1 MRRARRGS
9 ALSDLRWK
17 LKWLVKAVTPPIIIL
32 GVKTALIRLGL
43 RRPDEQPLPPE
54 PVAPEP
60 EPEWEYVPE
69 GWARTAGDPSVKGW
83 DVAAVGAA
91 YREKWPGFVHAIE
104 GARPLGVYHEVATGE
119 DMTGEDPAAHNLVL
133 SFAYVA
139 ALAAHRKDRLVILD
153 WGGGLGHYGEIAR
166 AVLPVEVDYHCKEVD
181 AVVAAAREAGVDG
194 RFVSDDS
201 WRDRSYDLVLASG
214 SLQYAEDW
222 RAQLAD
228 LAAVC
233 SGYLFVTRLPY
244 ARTSP
249 SFHVLQRAV
258 SLRLRDRVRRLGR
271 EPGGAAGARRRAR
284 ARAGARARPRRLALG
299 RGRAGR
305 SDRPQRVPV
314 QGQRRLRGSRT
325 LIRPSKS
332 HVSSTGR

>member
-1 MRRARRGS
+1 M
-9 ALSDLRWK
+9 SDLRWK
-17 LKWLVKAVTPPIIIL
+17 LKWLVKAFTPPIIIL

-43 RRPDEQPLPPE
+43 RRPDEPPPPPE
-54 PVAPEP
+54 PVVPEP
-60 EPEWEYVPE
+60 EPEWEFVPE
-69 GWARTAGDPSVKGW
+69 GWARTAGDPRVKGW
-83 DVAAVGAA
+83 DVTAVGAA

-104 GARPLGVYHEVATGE
+104 GARPLGVYHEVAAGE

-139 ALAAHRKDRLVILD
+139 ALAAHAKDRLVFLD

-181 AVVAAAREAGVDG
+181 AVVTAAREARVDG

-244 ARTSP
+244 ARTTP
-249 SFHVLQRAV
+249 SFHVLQRAYRYGYETEYV
-258 SLRLRDRVRRLGR
+258 GWVVNRTELLECAAELGLELER
-271 EPGGAAGARRRAR
+271 ELVLDAWLSAAGAPEDPI
-284 ARAGARARPRRLALG
+284 GH
-299 RGRAGR
+299 RGFLFK
-305 SDRPQRVPV
+305 SD
-314 QGQRRLRGSRT
+314 GGSAAT
-325 LIRPSKS
+325 PP
-332 HVSSTGR
+332 